1 MVASG
6 SDKVSMD
13 KSHAVNTSTQLSQ
26 DAAIVFALARTAM
39 PFAGSFREE
48 AERWLRLLRMHGEVG
63 AALQA
68 MGVGEAPLEPAS
80 TGATVAVSRSGGR
93 DVQGTLDLVCVRCHE
108 FAHASGA
115 DTVGTVH
122 ILFAVLSVYG
132 SAFDSELYR
141 RGASR
146 DELFARLARD
156 EALRATG

>member
-1 MVASG
+1 MGASR
-6 SDKVSMD
+6 SDTISMD
-13 KSHAVNTSTQLSQ
+13 SSHGVDTSSQLSQ

-48 AERWLRLLRMHGEVG
+48 AERWLRLLRMHGKVG
-63 AALQA
+63 AALQS

-80 TGATVAVSRSGGR
+80 SGVTRGRLAVRRPRCPGDARPGLRALPRVRPLQRRRHGR
-93 DVQGTLDLVCVRCHE
+93 DR
-108 FAHASGA
+108 AHP
-115 DTVGTVH
+115 
-122 ILFAVLSVYG
+122 FAVLSVYG
-132 SAFDSELYR
+132 PAFDSELYR